1 MTIAHRK
8 LWVVL
13 ADGEHARVVSPSP
26 EHLQFA
32 TCLAFDSVT
41 AHQASHDLGTD
52 RPGRS
57 FEGSGT
63 LRHAITPK
71 QDPHKAA
78 KHDFLVQVAHEVNE
92 QAKAGGFDQLVLVAP
107 AHALHDLREAM
118 SAQARD
124 KMVGSLTKDLTKVP
138 DHDLTAHLTKWW
150 LPSAAE

>member
-1 MTIAHRK
+1 MTTAHHR

-32 TCLAFDSVT
+32 TRNAFDSIT
-41 AHQASHDLGTD
+41 AHRPSHDLGTD

-57 FEGSGT
+57 FESGGT

-71 QDPHKAA
+71 QDPHEAA
-78 KHDFLVQVAHEVNE
+78 KHDFLMQVAHEVNE
-92 QAKAGGFDQLVLVAP
+92 QAAGGFDRLVLVAP

-118 SAQARD
+118 GAQAAG
-124 KMVGSLTKDLTKVP
+124 KMVGTLAKDLTKVP
-138 DHDLTAHLTKWW
+138 DHELSGHLAEWW
-150 LPSAAE
+150 LPPAAE